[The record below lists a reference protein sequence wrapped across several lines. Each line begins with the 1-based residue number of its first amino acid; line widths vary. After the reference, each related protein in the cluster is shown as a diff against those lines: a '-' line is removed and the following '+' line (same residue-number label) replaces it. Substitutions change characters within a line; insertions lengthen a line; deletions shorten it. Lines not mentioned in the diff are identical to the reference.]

1 MHVLFNKIF
10 SMKKQRSPLLFL
22 FMIIISFSVIA
33 QKNITIQY
41 RDNQEI
47 TYSINH
53 NSKLTFL
60 DNQLIISQPSGNIYY
75 FDIENIRKI
84 YFSNSNS
91 LSDIQTENNI
101 NLYPNPSRDRINFS
115 NIKSKTLISIYNIKG
130 ELVMSEIIYQ
140 DKNINISS
148 LQSGIYIVKVGNK
161 EFKLIKE

>member
-1 MHVLFNKIF
+1 MQALINKIF
-10 SMKKQRSPLLFL
+10 YMKKHRTILLFL
-22 FMIIISFSVIA
+22 FMTLISFSVIA

-60 DNQLIISQPSGNIYY
+60 DNQLIIVQPSGNIYY
-75 FDIENIRKI
+75 FDIDNIRKI

-91 LSDIQTENNI
+91 LSNTPTQNNI
-101 NLYPNPSRDRINFS
+101 KLYPNPSNSRINLS

-130 ELVMSEIIYQ
+130 ELVSSEIIYQ
-140 DKNINISS
+140 DQSINISN
-148 LQSGIYIVKVGNK
+148 LNNGIYIVKVGNK
-161 EFKLIKE
+161 EFKLVKE

>member
-1 MHVLFNKIF
+1 
-10 SMKKQRSPLLFL
+10 MKKHRALLLFL
-22 FMIIISFSVIA
+22 FMTLISYSVIA

-84 YFSNSNS
+84 YFSNPNS
-91 LSDIQTENNI
+91 LSDIAHQNNI
-101 NLYPNPSRDRINFS
+101 TLYPNPSSNRINLS
-115 NIKSKTLISIYNIKG
+115 NIISKTLISIYNIQG
-130 ELVMSEIIYQ
+130 VLVMSEVIYQ
-140 DKNINISS
+140 DKSINISNLS
-148 LQSGIYIVKVGNK
+148 NGLYIVKVGNK
-161 EFKLIKE
+161 EFKLVKE